1 MKEIEKQ
8 EDLLL
13 KVKVIRGEILM
24 FQNDIKGLL
33 QTVIDAG
40 GKYSEGVIFKRKPP
54 IGFDDPGFN
63 EPYIYI
69 KTLKVNILHGNSGP
83 FLQFLVQ
90 PLTKKLKSNNR
101 YNPLTIHEDLLDL
114 MWTIL

>member
-1 MKEIEKQ
+1 MKETEKQ

-13 KVKVIRGEILM
+13 KAKVIRGKILM

-40 GKYSEGVIFKRKPP
+40 GKYSEGVIFKRKPHL
-54 IGFDDPGFN
+54 GFDD
-63 EPYIYI
+63 PYIYI
-69 KTLKVNILHGNSGP
+69 KTLKVNIRHGNSGP

-90 PLTKKLKSNNR
+90 PLTKKLASNNR
-101 YNPLTIHEDLLDL
+101 YNSLTIHEDLLDL